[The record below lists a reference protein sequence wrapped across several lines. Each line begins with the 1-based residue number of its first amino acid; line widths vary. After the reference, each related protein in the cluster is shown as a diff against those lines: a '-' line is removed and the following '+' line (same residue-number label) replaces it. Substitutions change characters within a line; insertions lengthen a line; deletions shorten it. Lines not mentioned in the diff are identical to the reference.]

1 MYTYLWSADAVP
13 LLVAP
18 PTETNRL
25 RQLLLEL
32 GCLIKITEIMNILQD
47 EVQKVGHT
55 HLTFPVH
62 TAPPPP
68 AGPQQGVCVSLLCT
82 AVHDCH
88 HARQPHRKRSV

>member
-1 MYTYLWSADAVP
+1 MYLWSADAVP

-32 GCLIKITEIMNILQD
+32 GCLIKITEILNILQD

-55 HLTFPVH
+55 HATSLVH
-62 TAPPPP
+62 TAPPLT
-68 AGPQQGVCVSLLCT
+68 GPHQAVCVSLLCT
-82 AVHDCH
+82 AVHDCC
-88 HARQPHRKRSV
+88 HARQSHNTRSL